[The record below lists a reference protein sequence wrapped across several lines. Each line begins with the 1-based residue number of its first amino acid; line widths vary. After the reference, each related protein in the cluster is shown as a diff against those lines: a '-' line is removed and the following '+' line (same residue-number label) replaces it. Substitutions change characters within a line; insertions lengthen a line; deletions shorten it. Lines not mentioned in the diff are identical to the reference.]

1 LKIFKPKVSTKPR
14 NYPSWASWR
23 SKEVYLPPA
32 FHSLESFNKALV
44 ILKDVFLDPSV
55 FEGQNLEAPLLLLGL
70 IFREVS
76 RAMEI
81 EPGEPTSYPMQLVH
95 SPLGIAE
102 MQKIEEMLNDVN
114 LPSQM

>member
-1 LKIFKPKVSTKPR
+1 LESKPKVSTKPR

-32 FHSLESFNKALV
+32 FHSFQSFNKALL
-44 ILKDVFLDPSV
+44 ILKDAFQDPSV
-55 FEGQNLEAPLLLLGL
+55 FEGGNLDAPLLLLGL

-81 EPGEPTSYPMQLVH
+81 EPGEPISHPTHLVH

-102 MQKIEEMLNDVN
+102 MQKIEEMMNDVD
-114 LPSQM
+114 LPSEM